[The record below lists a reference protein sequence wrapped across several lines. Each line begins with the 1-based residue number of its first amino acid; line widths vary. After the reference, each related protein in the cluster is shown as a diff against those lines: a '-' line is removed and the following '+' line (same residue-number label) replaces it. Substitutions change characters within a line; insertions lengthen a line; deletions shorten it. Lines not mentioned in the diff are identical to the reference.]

1 MLRLNVID
9 RLIGFVD
16 PIQAVHRGRA
26 RYVLAQYEGGKPSRV
41 RKAMNDGRSPDQLVG
56 ASAMRLRNYARH
68 QERNL
73 DIARGAL
80 NVLVRNVVGPNGVN
94 IEPMPRRIDGSLHSD
109 FADQLMRLHKDW
121 ARRPEVTWQ
130 MGWPTV
136 QHHAAR
142 TMFRDGEC
150 FAQSVEGYSAQLDH
164 GTRVPLS
171 LELLEP
177 DLVPLDYDDPARGI
191 RQGVEMSQW
200 HRPRGYWV
208 YQSHPGDSGYASFPQ
223 LKRVD
228 AERMMH
234 LALRDRLHQVRGVS
248 IFASV
253 INRLEDIKE
262 YEDSE
267 RLAARIAAALTAVIK
282 RDPESSSDGAA
293 QAGPLKIEPGTV
305 FDGAAPGDEINVVD
319 SRRPN
324 PQVEPF
330 RNGQLRAASG
340 GLSTSF
346 SSLSKNYDGSYSAQ
360 RQELVEQWPE
370 YQVLT
375 GVFVHQFV
383 RPVWERF
390 VGMAVLSGLLRIP
403 ADLDVTTMLHAEFIG
418 PPMPWIDPLK
428 EIAASRMRV
437 RTGERSLTQI
447 IRANG
452 SNPWEV
458 FEQLA
463 DERREFRRLGLV
475 TDSDPAKT
483 SLAGVTQARPPGSQV
498 PDDIDP
504 DPDPEAEDDPD
515 SAQNHSPPPRQRSS
529 RGRKTRSRSA

>member
-1 MLRLNVID
+1 VLKLNALD
-9 RLIGFVD
+9 RLISIFD
-16 PIQAVHRGRA
+16 PVGAFHRGRA
-26 RYVLAQYEGGKPSRV
+26 RHVLAQYEGGKPSRV
-41 RKAMNDGRSPDQLVG
+41 RKAMNDSRSPDQLVG
-56 ASAMRLRNYARH
+56 ASAIRLRNYARH

-73 DIARGAL
+73 DIARGVL
-80 NVLVRNVVGPNGVN
+80 NVLVRNVVGPNGIS
-94 IEPMPRRIDGSLHSD
+94 IEPMPRRIDGSVHSE
-109 FADQLMRLHKDW
+109 FADQLMKLHKDW

-136 QHHAAR
+136 QHQAAR
-142 TMFRDGEC
+142 TMFRDGEG
-150 FAQSVEGYSAQLDH
+150 FAQSVEGFVAYLDH
-164 GTRVPLS
+164 GTRVPFS
-171 LELLEP
+171 LELMEP
-177 DLVPLDYDDPARGI
+177 DLVPLDYDDPTRGI

-200 HRPRGYWV
+200 HRPRAYWA
-208 YQSHPGDSGYASFPQ
+208 YKSHPGDSGFASFPQ

-234 LALRDRLHQVRGVS
+234 FALRDRLHQVRGVS

-267 RLAARIAAALTAVIK
+267 RIAARVAAALTAVIK
-282 RDPESSSDGAA
+282 RDPENTADVPAP
-293 QAGPLKIEPGTV
+293 AGPLKIEAGTV
-305 FDGAAPGDEINVVD
+305 FDAAGPGDEVTMVD

-330 RNGQLRAASG
+330 RMGQLRAASSG
-340 GLSTSF
+340 VSASF
-346 SSLSKNYDGSYSAQ
+346 SSISKNYDGSYSAQ

-383 RPVWERF
+383 QPVWERF
-390 VGMAVLSGLLRIP
+390 VGIAVLSGLLRIP
-403 ADLDVTTMLHAEFIG
+403 ADLDVSTMLNAEFIG

-447 IRANG
+447 IRAGG

-458 FEQLA
+458 FEQIA
-463 DERREFRRLGLV
+463 DERKEFKRLGIV
-475 TDSDPAKT
+475 TDSDPART

-498 PDDIDP
+498 PEDTDP
-504 DPDPEAEDDPD
+504 DPSGDEPD
-515 SAQNHSPPPRQRSS
+515 ASAPPPPRERTS
-529 RGRKTRSRSA
+529 RARKTRSRTQ